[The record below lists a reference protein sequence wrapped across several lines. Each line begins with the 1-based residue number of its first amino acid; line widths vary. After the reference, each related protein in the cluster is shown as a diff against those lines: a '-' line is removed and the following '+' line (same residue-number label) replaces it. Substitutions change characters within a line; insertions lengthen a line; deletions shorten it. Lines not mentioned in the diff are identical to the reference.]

1 MLQFILILKN
11 LFLLLFMFN
20 ELPFELTD
28 YIYYL
33 ANNKCSI
40 CHVKCNIPY
49 KNLVSFIIAQKN
61 VIIIFKNIINI
72 NL

>member
-1 MLQFILILKN
+1 MY
-11 LFLLLFMFN
+11 N

-49 KNLVSFIIAQKN
+49 KKLSKFYYCSEKCY
-61 VIIIFKNIINI
+61 FHF
-72 NL
+72 